1 MPSNDNEQIPLSTI
15 PEAKTPPNTPNPEP
29 IQVENGDGQIQP
41 RDILDFE
48 LVILLC
54 ITD

>member
-15 PEAKTPPNTPNPEP
+15 PEPKTPPNTPNPEP
-29 IQVENGDGQIQP
+29 VQVENGDGQVQV

-48 LVILLC
+48 FVISLR